1 MYRPTKSH
9 LVTTSLIALMVATSN
24 AVIAQ
29 ESNQQDS
36 DIEEISVWGTRVSS
50 SSLYLGEQE
59 IAIKQADH
67 LSDLLRPLPG
77 VDIGG
82 THSVNS
88 RINFRGLDDRNLS
101 IYVDGALQTNYLYHH
116 IGNLLINPDILKS
129 ADVQLGANTVT
140 HGGIGGSLRF
150 DTMDAADLLEYT
162 DRDFGAR
169 FSGTLHSNDMIG
181 ASGTVYGKVAE
192 KVDALVYFN
201 HVDRGN
207 FTDGS
212 DRETIGSDGTT
223 QDLLA
228 KVGFDV
234 SENQRFEVSYNLLTD
249 EGDYTQ
255 RPDMGVLTNEAIT
268 GDILLPTEYERET
281 ITARYE
287 LDLGDAFAFEAT
299 YYLNDMSLWRDE
311 SNPGIPRAH
320 GSAKEAQADND
331 GALVFATSQLGA
343 EGLTHT
349 LKYGLEY
356 FNQNQTYLPIADDA
370 TTAQQQ
376 DSRMLALFVED
387 EVAIGER
394 FILRPGLRYTD
405 YEINY
410 EETGES
416 GSWDKLTVGLAAEAE
431 LTEGFRVLGSYTSL
445 FRGPE
450 LAEVFVGTG
459 SRKLVNDALD
469 AETGHNVELGFRY
482 TGAIGDATLNLGAN
496 LFWTELRNFIAETA
510 VPNTT
515 TSEVWDT
522 NIGTAKISGV
532 EASANLMLN
541 GWDALVTFSSS
552 ELNDEALTTTATTES
567 LREVGDTLSTELSYT
582 FPNAFLTVG
591 WNMQYV
597 FEKTSVSGQVKE
609 AYTVHNLSARWD
621 NPADIEGLSLIV
633 GVDNLL
639 DKTYTSHASRAGDTF
654 HPLFGALHLN
664 DVEPG
669 RNIKV
674 TVSHRF

>member
-1 MYRPTKSH
+1 MNRLSKSG
-9 LVTTSLIALMVATSN
+9 LAATSLIALLTATAN
-24 AVIAQ
+24 AQ
-29 ESNQQDS
+29 ETQSQDA
-36 DIEEISVWGTRVSS
+36 DIEEIAIWGTQVNS

-150 DTMDAADLLEYT
+150 DTMDAADLLEGT

-169 FSGTLHSNDMIG
+169 LSGTLHSNEMAG

-212 DRETIGSDGTT
+212 DRDTIGSDGTT

-228 KVGFDV
+228 KVGVDIA
-234 SENQRFEVSYNLLTD
+234 ENQRLELSYNLLTD

-255 RPDMGVLTNEAIT
+255 RPDMGVLTNAAIT

-287 LDLGDAFAFEAT
+287 LDLGDAFGLEAT
-299 YYLNDMSLWRDE
+299 YYMNDMSLWRDE

-320 GSAKEAQADND
+320 GSAREAKADNS
-331 GALVFATSQLGA
+331 GALVLATSKLDTDA
-343 EGLTHT
+343 LAHT

-356 FNQNQTYLPIADDA
+356 FDQNQSYLPLAGDES
-370 TTAQQQ
+370 TAQLQ
-376 DSRMLALFVED
+376 DSRSLAFFLED
-387 EVAIGER
+387 EVTIAER
-394 FILRPGLRYTD
+394 FVLRPGVRYTD
-405 YEINY
+405 YKINY
-410 EETGES
+410 VETGET
-416 GSWDKLTVGLAAEAE
+416 GSWDKLTFGLAAEAE
-431 LTEGFRVLGSYTSL
+431 LTDGFRLLGSFTSL

-450 LAEVFVGTG
+450 LTEVFGG
-459 SRKLVNDALD
+459 SGARKLVNADLD
-469 AETGHNVELGFRY
+469 PETGNNIEVGFRY
-482 TGAIGDATLNLGAN
+482 SGNVGDATLNLGAN
-496 LFWTELRNFIAETA
+496 LFWTKLKNFIAETA
-510 VPNTT
+510 VPGTT
-515 TSEVWDT
+515 ASEVWDT
-522 NIGTAKISGV
+522 NIGDAKINGV
-532 EASANLMLN
+532 EASANLMIA
-541 GWDALVTFSSS
+541 GWDALLTFSSS
-552 ELNDEALTTTATTES
+552 DLDIDDLTGAATTES
-567 LREVGDTLSTELSYT
+567 LREVGDTLGAELSYT
-582 FPNAFLTVG
+582 FPAAAITVG
-591 WNMQYV
+591 WNMQHV
-597 FEKTSVSGQVKE
+597 FEKTDVNGAVKE
-609 AYTVHNLSARWD
+609 AYTIHNLTARWD
-621 NPADIEGLSLIV
+621 NPADINGMSLIV

-639 DKTYTSHASRAGDTF
+639 DKTYTSHASRSGDTF
-654 HPLFGALHLN
+654 HPVFGPLHLN

-669 RNIKV
+669 RNVKV
-674 TVSHRF
+674 TLSQRF